1 MQYFRD
7 ILYSVSAT
15 NALDMLIIA
24 CLIYFILKWFR
35 GTRAWQILATLAG
48 LVVFYLVSSRLG
60 LVLTSVLFQYLSA
73 AIIIVLVIVFQPE
86 IREMLERA
94 SPIRYLSGGRPHV
107 VQPDVI
113 DETVKAVVEMT
124 RVRMGALI
132 VFQRSD
138 RLRNLLLKGREC
150 DGLVSAETLLMIF
163 QKGSPLHDG
172 AVLIKDD
179 RIKAASCILPLSS
192 EESLSSRYGT
202 RHRAAVGL
210 TEHSDALCVVVSE
223 ERGEVSIV
231 TGREITNYRKKTDFH
246 LALERELIS
255 AGNSRE
261 GSSAGL
267 KGVFLANQRLKI
279 LAMCSA
285 VALWFV
291 FVGPQSSEVGITV
304 PIQYTNPPPGTE
316 ITGKWMDRIDVRAR
330 GSEASLANLKP
341 ESIRAVVD
349 LSGAVAGL
357 NFFRIS
363 NKNLQVPPGVT
374 IAQIRPP
381 DLHLRIEATA
391 GVKFKVAPSV
401 TGVIPEKARIVV
413 NPLEVQ
419 VKGLENDLKQVQS
432 VVTEPVKVS
441 ELLEKGPR
449 KVPVSVQPEGLR
461 IDSMDPMQVTVSV
474 ERSEP

>member
-35 GTRAWQILATLAG
+35 GTRAWQILATLGG
-48 LVVFYLVSSRLG
+48 LGVFYLASSRLG

-113 DETVKAVVEMT
+113 EETVKAVVEMT
-124 RVRMGALI
+124 RLRMGALI

-138 RLRNLLLKGREC
+138 RLRNILLKGREF

-192 EESLSSRYGT
+192 EEGLSSRYGT

-246 LALERELIS
+246 LALERELVS
-255 AGNSRE
+255 VGNSRE

-267 KGVFLANQRLKI
+267 KGLFLANARLKL

-285 VALWFV
+285 VALWLV

-304 PIQYTNPPPGTE
+304 PIQYTNPPPGME

-349 LSGAVAGL
+349 LSGAVTGL

-363 NKNLQVPPGVT
+363 SKNLQVPPGVT
-374 IAQIRPP
+374 IAQIRPS

-391 GVKFKVAPSV
+391 GVKFKVVPSV

-413 NPLEVQ
+413 NPVEVQ

-461 IDSMDPMQVTVSV
+461 IDWMDPMQVTVSI
-474 ERSEP
+474 ERSDP